1 MSKKSGVTTKEQVKQ
16 AILKLNSNGETI
28 RIENIR
34 KITGGSNI
42 LIQRLKDELLLDCL
56 LQNGNV
62 ADTTINPTAF
72 RYMQEAITDLLEFK
86 ERVEKQ
92 LPGNAKKKIETHVRT
107 QVMNLATK
115 ELVLGKTKTDI
126 TRELA
131 KQFDLDENTVQDW
144 LGQITIS

>member
-1 MSKKSGVTTKEQVKQ
+1 MSKKSGITTKEQVKQ

-62 ADTTINPTAF
+62 ADTIINPTAF
-72 RYMQEAITDLLEFK
+72 RYMQEAIADLLEFK

-92 LPGNAKKKIETHVRT
+92 LPGKAKRKIETPVRT

-115 ELVLGKTKTDI
+115 ELAQGKTKTDI

-131 KQFDLDENTVQDW
+131 KQFDLDENMVKDW
-144 LGQITIS
+144 LEQITIS